1 MPTTEQLRSKLIN
14 KLKELFQ
21 LNQPDLDFGFYRIMH
36 AKAEQISSFIEYD
49 LLQVIQDAFGQV
61 DETKKDKLKQ
71 ELDNAIQTAIDFGA
85 PDPEAT
91 HKVMEARAKY
101 EAVKDSA
108 SSEAE
113 IYDHLYRFFERYW
126 DDGDFIS
133 RRYYTRETP
142 GKAAPFA
149 VPYNGEEVKLH
160 WANADQYYIKT
171 TEYFNN
177 FTVNLTEAIKN
188 LKDSKRKDVEE
199 IDFADDSISDG
210 LKLHFRIIDA
220 TEGDHANVKAS
231 DTTKRFFIIH
241 KEKPLELNDKN
252 ELIINFEYRPTT
264 ETKKQDALNKEALE
278 LIIKT
283 LEEFEPRNPRIDTKT
298 EQEGEPQNTQKST
311 EKDSNEGFPGNS
323 VFSVVKDSLS
333 CDSVPFV
340 VNSPLPWDSVLS
352 VVKNYLAALSTP
364 IPTEKEKD
372 RILLTKYINQY
383 TARNTMDYFIHKN
396 LGAFLK
402 RELDFYIKNEIMRL
416 DDIENAE
423 APKVED
429 YLAKIK
435 VLRKIAIKLI
445 EFMAQLE
452 DFQKKLWLKKKFV
465 VETNYCITLDR
476 IPEELYPQI
485 IENKEQVDEWIKLY
499 AIDEIEGDT
508 TCPAYTNPLTVN
520 FLKVN
525 DKLLLDTRFFD
536 DAFKAKL
543 LSSIQ
548 GFDEQCDGLLIHSEN
563 FQMINLLIERYREQV
578 KCIYIDPPYNAK
590 SSEILYK
597 NTYKDSSWL
606 CLIDNRIDAAKG
618 LLGSTGVQIVAI
630 DEVEQEVLGCLL
642 SEHYPEHEKSCISV
656 VHNPS
661 GQQGDNFTYTHEFAY
676 FLYPKPGRYISE
688 QLREDERD
696 WDIRNL
702 RDVTGDESLRTS
714 GASCFYAIKIEGD
727 KIVGFGDV
735 CPNDHHPK
743 VNEILPDGTIE
754 VYPIDPQGI
763 ERKWRFARHTIESI
777 KDELIVHYLK
787 QRDTYDIKR
796 KKKTFNYKSCWT
808 DSKYSANNH
817 GTQILN
823 QILPGN
829 PFTYPKSI
837 FTNVD
842 CIQAGTNLVK
852 NPIVLDY
859 FAGSGTSGHAVINLN
874 REDKGHRKYIL
885 AEMGDYFNTVL
896 KPRISKVVYCNE
908 WKDGKPKNRDTG
920 ITHCFK
926 YLRLEGYEDTLNN
939 LVLQSDPIRDK
950 TIAANASLQEDY
962 LLHYMLDVESKG
974 SQSLLNI
981 DAFNDPNSYVLKV
994 KKPGS
999 DEYIE
1004 KAVDMIET
1012 FNYLIGLRLVHL
1024 GVPQTLTAAFT
1035 RLPDTDLPQDQDTKL
1050 IINGDFKQVADGK
1063 WWIRKVE
1070 GWVPKN
1076 PYSPNDGLKEKVLI
1090 VWRKLTGNLE
1100 EDNLILDAWF
1110 QKNRISTLDWE
1121 FDTIYVNGSN
1131 NLPNLQK
1138 DGDTW
1143 KVRLIEEEFMKRMW
1157 EQG

>member
-36 AKAEQISSFIEYD
+36 AKAEQVSSFIEND
-49 LLQVIQDAFGQV
+49 LLKVIQDAFGQV
-61 DETKKDKLKQ
+61 DETNKAKRKQ

-85 PDPEAT
+85 PDPEVT
-91 HKVMEARAKY
+91 PKVIEARAKY
-101 EAVKDSA
+101 DAIKDSA

-113 IYDHLYRFFERYW
+113 IYDHLYRFFERYY

-133 RRYYTRETP
+133 RRYYTRETQ
-142 GKAAPFA
+142 GKAAPFSI
-149 VPYNGEEVKLH
+149 PYNGEEVKLH

-171 TEYFNN
+171 TEYFANY
-177 FTVNLTEAIKN
+177 TVNLTEAIKG
-188 LKDSKRKDVEE
+188 LKESKKRNDEE
-199 IDFADDSISDG
+199 IDLEDSSVPEG
-210 LKLHFRIIDA
+210 LKLHFRIVDA

-231 DTTKRFFIIH
+231 DATKRYFLIH
-241 KEKPLELNDKN
+241 KANPVELNDQK

-264 ETKKQDALNKEALE
+264 DKAKQDALNQEAVA
-278 LIIKT
+278 LIIQT
-283 LEEFEPRNPRIDTKT
+283 LKDMK
-298 EQEGEPQNTQKST
+298 PQNTQKST
-311 EKDSNEGFPGNS
+311 EKDSIEGLPSNS
-323 VFSVVKDSLS
+323 EFSVVKD
-333 CDSVPFV
+333 
-340 VNSPLPWDSVLS
+340 
-352 VVKNYLAALSTP
+352 YLNALSTS
-364 IPTEKEKD
+364 IPTDKDKD

-423 APKVED
+423 VPKVED
-429 YLAKIK
+429 YLSKIK

-476 IPEELYPQI
+476 VPEELYPQI
-485 IENKEQVDEWIKLY
+485 IANKEQIDEWIKLF

-508 TCPAYTNPLTVN
+508 TCPAYTNPLTIN

-525 DKLLLDTRFFD
+525 DKLVLDTRFFD
-536 DAFKAKL
+536 EGFKAKL

-548 GFDEQCDGLLIHSEN
+548 GFDEHCDGLLIHSEN
-563 FQMINLLIERYREQV
+563 YQALNLLQERYREQV
-578 KCIYIDPPYNAK
+578 KCVYIDPPYNAN
-590 SSEILYK
+590 SSEIAYK
-597 NTYKDSSWL
+597 NSFKHASWISLIENRLDLSKTILSKDFVHV
-606 CLIDNRIDAAKG
+606 I
-618 LLGSTGVQIVAI
+618 AI
-630 DEVEQEVLGCLL
+630 DEVEQEVLGQLISL
-642 SEHYPEHEKSCISV
+642 SFEDCIKNCITV
-656 VHNPS
+656 VHNAT
-661 GQQGDNFTYTHEFAY
+661 GQQGTNFSYTHEYAY
-676 FLYPKPGRYISE
+676 FVFPDGGSFIGLENREENPDVRP
-688 QLREDERD
+688 LR
-696 WDIRNL
+696 NVSKGAHL
-702 RDVTGDESLRTS
+702 RSD
-714 GASCFYAIKIEGD
+714 AANCFYPIFVKDSI
-727 KIVGFGDV
+727 IVGFGDV
-735 CPNDHHPK
+735 CKDEYHPTGIN
-743 VNEILPDGTIE
+743 VTRSDGVIE
-754 VYPIDPQGI
+754 VYPIDPSGI
-763 ERKWRFARHTIESI
+763 ERKWVFARNTVNSI
-777 KDELIVHYLK
+777 IDELEAKFDSKRGIW
-787 QRDTYDIKR
+787 DIIRTKKR
-796 KKKTFNYKSCWT
+796 FNYKSVWT
-808 DSKYSANNH
+808 DSKYSANSW
-817 GTQILN
+817 GSRILN
-823 QILPGN
+823 EMLPN
-829 PFTYPKSI
+829 NTFTFPKSI
-837 FTNVD
+837 HTVID
-842 CIQAGTNLVK
+842 CIDASLNNNKSGM
-852 NPIVLDY
+852 ILDY
-859 FAGSGTSGHAVINLN
+859 FSGSGTSGHAVINLN
-874 REDKGHRKYIL
+874 REDGGKRKFIL
-885 AEMGDYFNTVL
+885 VEMGDYFDTVL
-896 KPRISKVVYCNE
+896 KPRISKVVYCKD
-908 WKDGKPKNRDTG
+908 WKGGKPKNRDTG
-920 ITHCFK
+920 ISHCFK
-926 YLRLEGYEDTLNN
+926 YLRLESYEDTLNN
-939 LVLQSDPIRDK
+939 LILQSEPVRDK
-950 TIAANASLQEDY
+950 TIAGNASLQEDY

-981 DAFNDPNSYVLKV
+981 DAFNDPTSYVLKV

-1004 KAVDMIET
+1004 KAVDLIET

-1024 GVPQTLTAAFT
+1024 GIPQTLTAAFT
-1035 RLPDTDLPQDQDTKL
+1035 RLPDPDLPQDQDTKL

-1090 VWRKLTGNLE
+1090 VWRKLTENLE

-1110 QKNRISTLDWE
+1110 TKNRISTLDWE

-1157 EQG
+1157 DSQGV